1 MTTRKMN
8 EKAALDGNPKEEG
21 EEEVEEEEKNEDCVL
36 VLFAAQ
42 PEDGEFGREGGKNE
56 SVLQSVGTDQRI
68 GEDAPITR

>member
-21 EEEVEEEEKNEDCVL
+21 EEEEEEEEKNEDCVL

>member
-21 EEEVEEEEKNEDCVL
+21 EEEEEEEEKNEDCVL

-68 GEDAPITR
+68 GDDAPITR